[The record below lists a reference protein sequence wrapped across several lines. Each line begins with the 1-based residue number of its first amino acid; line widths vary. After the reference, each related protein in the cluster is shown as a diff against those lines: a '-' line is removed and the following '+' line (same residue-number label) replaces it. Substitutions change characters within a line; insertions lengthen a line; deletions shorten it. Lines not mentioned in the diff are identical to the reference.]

1 MEQQGKSLA
10 TVEEKLVPTGAFRGV
25 DLMLFVGLGRY
36 QPPYYRSFCRKSQG
50 FQGWKQYVN

>member
-36 QPPYYRSFCRKSQG
+36 QPPYTGLFAGNPRVFRDG
-50 FQGWKQYVN
+50 NNM